1 MSDDGSTGG
10 PGPEGAPTSTG
21 TPGPADW
28 RDARLPRDTLRPDTL
43 AVRGGTVRTPF
54 QETSEA
60 LFLTQGY
67 VYARAAEA
75 EAAFAGEAD
84 RFVYSRYG
92 NPTVSTF
99 EERLRL
105 LEGAEACY
113 ATTSGMSAVF
123 TALAALVRSGSRIVA
138 ARALFGSSIVIFDE
152 ILAKWGVRTDYVDGH
167 VPAQWEEA
175 LSTPADVVFFETPS
189 NPMQDLVDIATVS
202 RLGHAAG
209 ATVIVD
215 NVFATPVLSRPLEFG
230 ADVVVYSATKHI
242 DGQGRVLGGAILG
255 TDEFVHGPVQTLIR
269 NTGPSLSAF
278 NAWVLLKGLE
288 TLSLRVRHQTA
299 SALTVATWLEQ
310 HPAIE
315 SVRYPYLPSHPQYAL
330 ARAQQ
335 DGGGTVVTFGLRVPE
350 DATPDVAKKSTFAVL
365 DALRVIDI
373 SNNLGDAKS
382 LVTHPATTTHRK
394 LGREGRAA
402 VGIAESTV
410 RLSVGLEDTRD
421 LTDDLARALDTL

>member
-1 MSDDGSTGG
+1 M
-10 PGPEGAPTSTG
+10 
-21 TPGPADW
+21 
-28 RDARLPRDTLRPDTL
+28 RPDTL

-67 VYARAAEA
+67 VYSRAAEA

-84 RFVYSRYG
+84 RFLYSRYG

-113 ATTSGMSAVF
+113 ATASGMSAVF
-123 TALAALVRSGSRIVA
+123 TALAALVRSGSRVVA
-138 ARALFGSSIVIFDE
+138 ARALFGSSVVIFDE

-202 RLGHAAG
+202 RLAHAAG
-209 ATVIVD
+209 AVVVVD
-215 NVFATPVLSRPLEFG
+215 NVFATPVLSRPLDFG

-255 TDEFVHGPVQTLIR
+255 TDAFVHGPVQTLIR

-299 SALTVATWLEQ
+299 SALTLATRLEG
-310 HPAIE
+310 HPAIAQ
-315 SVRYPYLPSHPQYAL
+315 VRYPYLPSHPQHAL
-330 ARAQQ
+330 ALAQQ
-335 DGGGTVVTFGLRVPE
+335 SGGGTVVTLDLRVPE
-350 DATPDVAKKSTFAVL
+350 GSTPAEATTLTFGVL
-365 DALRVIDI
+365 DALRVVDI

-394 LGREGRAA
+394 LGPAGRAA
-402 VGIAESTV
+402 VGIAVSTV
-410 RLSVGLEDTRD
+410 RLSVGLEDV
-421 LTDDLARALDTL
+421 DDLADDLEQALGTLGG